1 MHSASYSPGLKAFV
15 CTLAALNNRNL
26 KILLDLHT
34 ITLEKDDSH
43 HREYWLVFFWL
54 TCIVTIL
61 GNGWRVLAPP
71 SMAMPKVLALF
82 ITLTRVEVG
91 SNSPG

>member
-1 MHSASYSPGLKAFV
+1 MF
-15 CTLAALNNRNL
+15 
-26 KILLDLHT
+26 LHT
-34 ITLEKDDSH
+34 ITLGNDDSH
-43 HREYWLVFFWL
+43 HGEYWLVFFWL

-71 SMAMPKVLALF
+71 SMAIPKVLALF